1 MLQAIN
7 DKIKGWL
14 GIVIV
19 VLIGLPFALWGIQSY
34 LDDTGPRYAA
44 KVNNI
49 EISANEFERTVSRQR
64 QELLRQY
71 GGEMPVEE
79 KALREQ
85 TLNQIINQKLLEDFT
100 YQNSYRISD
109 SVLSAKIQQQ
119 FSNEGIFDRERFE
132 MIVASNGMTLPMY
145 EAALRS
151 ELRVQQAQS
160 ALTGTSFVTK
170 TEVSKLAAID
180 EQTRDIKVLTFNIDH
195 YATSGNATAEEIK
208 EFYESNRQR
217 FLVPEKLKVD
227 YVEITSDSL
236 AGQVEIDEQQ
246 IKDLYDEYVA
256 SVGSREQRMASH
268 ILISAT
274 GAEKDVDIVA
284 RALLDELKQKLD
296 NGADFATLAKE
307 HSQDSGSAGDGGDL
321 GWVSTGEMVKPFEQ
335 ALFDMEKGAVSDVV
349 QSQFGYHIIKL
360 VDIRS
365 EEVQP
370 IGIKRYEFEDELKAD
385 AVASIF
391 YDQSE
396 RLASIAYEN
405 PDNLDVAVEELGLE
419 IKTSEY
425 FGRFNGEGI
434 AEDEKLRKIAFSNLV
449 LEQAS
454 NSDIIELS
462 PTHLVVVRMNE
473 YVPAMPVPL
482 ETVTSKIENILKVQN
497 GHKQAM
503 AAALD
508 VKTKLT
514 AGETIDSLKTEG
526 IFVES
531 YTALQRKDSAKVSD
545 VSLLHSAFE
554 MGLAAD
560 NKTSY
565 KVVDLSSGD
574 VALIVLSAI
583 NNAENVSEDRLAIV
597 KADAMRENAIHD
609 YSSALRSI
617 ENNAKIE
624 RNIRDVE

>member
-217 FLVPEKLKVD
+217 FLIPEKLKVD

-545 VSLLHSAFE
+545 VSLLNSAFE
-554 MGLAAD
+554 MGMAAD

-565 KVVDLSSGD
+565 KVVDLTSGD

>member
-565 KVVDLSSGD
+565 KVVDLTSGD

>member
-296 NGADFATLAKE
+296 NGADMAVILAGYL
-307 HSQDSGSAGDGGDL
+307 Q
-321 GWVSTGEMVKPFEQ
+321 VKW
-335 ALFDMEKGAVSDVV
+335 
-349 QSQFGYHIIKL
+349 
-360 VDIRS
+360 
-365 EEVQP
+365 
-370 IGIKRYEFEDELKAD
+370 
-385 AVASIF
+385 
-391 YDQSE
+391 
-396 RLASIAYEN
+396 
-405 PDNLDVAVEELGLE
+405 
-419 IKTSEY
+419 
-425 FGRFNGEGI
+425 
-434 AEDEKLRKIAFSNLV
+434 
-449 LEQAS
+449 
-454 NSDIIELS
+454 
-462 PTHLVVVRMNE
+462 
-473 YVPAMPVPL
+473 
-482 ETVTSKIENILKVQN
+482 
-497 GHKQAM
+497 
-503 AAALD
+503 
-508 VKTKLT
+508 
-514 AGETIDSLKTEG
+514 
-526 IFVES
+526 
-531 YTALQRKDSAKVSD
+531 
-545 VSLLHSAFE
+545 
-554 MGLAAD
+554 
-560 NKTSY
+560 
-565 KVVDLSSGD
+565 
-574 VALIVLSAI
+574 
-583 NNAENVSEDRLAIV
+583 
-597 KADAMRENAIHD
+597 
-609 YSSALRSI
+609 
-617 ENNAKIE
+617 
-624 RNIRDVE
+624 

>member
-109 SVLSAKIQQQ
+109 SVLSAKIKQQ

-145 EAALRS
+145 EAVLRS

-160 ALTGTSFVTK
+160 ALTGTSFATK

-256 SVGSREQRMASH
+256 TVGSREQRMASH

-514 AGETIDSLKTEG
+514 AGETIDSLKAEG

-545 VSLLHSAFE
+545 VSLLNSAFE
-554 MGLAAD
+554 MGMAAD

-565 KVVDLSSGD
+565 KVVDLTSGD

>member
-109 SVLSAKIQQQ
+109 SVLSAKIKQQ

-170 TEVSKLAAID
+170 SEVSKLAAID

-195 YATSGNATAEEIK
+195 YATSGTATAEEIK

-217 FLVPEKLKVD
+217 FLIPEKLKVD

-246 IKDLYDEYVA
+246 IKDMYDEYVA
-256 SVGSREQRMASH
+256 TVGSREQRMASH

-307 HSQDSGSAGDGGDL
+307 HSQDPGSAGDGGDL

-405 PDNLDVAVEELGLE
+405 PDNLDVAAQELGLE

-514 AGETIDSLKTEG
+514 AGETIDSLKAEG

-545 VSLLHSAFE
+545 VSLLNSAFE
-554 MGLAAD
+554 MGMAAD

-565 KVVDLSSGD
+565 KVVDLTSGD